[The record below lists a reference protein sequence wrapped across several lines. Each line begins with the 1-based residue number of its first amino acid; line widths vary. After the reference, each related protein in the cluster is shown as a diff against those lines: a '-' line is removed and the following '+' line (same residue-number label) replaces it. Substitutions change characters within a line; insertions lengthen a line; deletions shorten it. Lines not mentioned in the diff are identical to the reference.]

1 MFPGFFFP
9 FLEDTSRKGIP
20 SPSRRGEG
28 EEGVPNRKST
38 IIGPAYEPHPHP
50 RPLLE
55 GEGSSLSASIFV
67 EYGKAGETSEI
78 GRRHRFPLT

>member
-1 MFPGFFFP
+1 MFSGFFFP

-28 EEGVPNRKST
+28 EDGVQLRDRRSM
-38 IIGPAYEPHPHP
+38 IRDCGPHPHP
-50 RPLLE
+50 PLSLK
-55 GEGSSLSASIFV
+55 EGSSLSAPIFV

-78 GRRHRFPLT
+78 GRRHRFPLA